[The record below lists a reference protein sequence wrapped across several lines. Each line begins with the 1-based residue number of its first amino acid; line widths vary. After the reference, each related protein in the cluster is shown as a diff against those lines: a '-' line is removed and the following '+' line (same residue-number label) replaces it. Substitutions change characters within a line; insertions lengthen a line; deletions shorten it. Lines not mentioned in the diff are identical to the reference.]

1 MQAETIEGFRLSP
14 QQKRLWLLEQ
24 DSHVYRAQCG
34 ILIAGKINLE
44 VLQAALQQIIN
55 QHDIFRTTFHR
66 RPGIKI
72 PIQVIVDSSYLSWK
86 NINLSD
92 LDGQEQQNKIE
103 ELFQKEK
110 YSVCKFEQ
118 SPLLRS
124 CLLTLSEQQYI
135 LILTLPSL
143 CADSWTIKNLI
154 KEISDHYAAYLER
167 KELPDVAVQYIQ
179 FSEWQNELI
188 EAEEAKIGKNYW
200 QEQNFVNQIPHILP
214 FESQAAEI
222 GKFEPDCYSIN
233 IDSSLVSTREAIATT
248 NKTTISELLLVCWQT
263 LLYRILKQSDIFV
276 STVFHGRN
284 YEELHTTMGLLA
296 KWLPIHCGFQDNFNF
311 REILLQT
318 SETLR
323 NHNQYQ
329 EYFIWD
335 KNPETTVNVVNLPIS
350 FEFEERPSNYDSDGV
365 SFSLY
370 QQYVCFDRFKIKLSC
385 VSTETSLIAEF
396 HYDTNLFSKADIA
409 RLAEQFLTLLASV
422 ANNIEATV
430 SELEILS
437 DRQRQQ
443 LLVEFNKTHSNYPKD
458 KCIHHLFEAQVKQT
472 PDNIAVVFGEEQ
484 LTYSELNTRANQ
496 LAHYLQKLGVG
507 TETLVGIYLERSHLN
522 IIAFLAI
529 LKAGAAYV
537 PLDPALPPEALEFR
551 LQDVQASVLLTQHS
565 LAKQLPQIAREVI
578 CLDQNWG
585 VIAQEN
591 QGNPQ
596 TLVKPENLAYAI
608 FTSGSTGK
616 PKAVG
621 VEHQQ
626 LLNYLYAIVDRLNL
640 PRGGSFATVSTFAAD
655 LGNTVIFPALCYGG
669 CLHILSQEQA
679 SDPQALADYLR
690 QHPIDCIKIVPSHL
704 AALIASSPSQTL
716 LPRQCL
722 ILGGEVSSWDLIEK
736 IQAQV
741 PKCQIFNH
749 YGPTETT
756 VGVLTYQVH
765 NQKNS
770 HNSHT
775 VPLGKPL
782 ANTQMY
788 VLDME
793 LRPVPIG
800 VPGELY
806 IGGAS
811 LSRGYLNRPELT
823 TECFIQNP
831 FIPEAKLYKTGDI
844 VRYLPDGNL
853 EFLGRSDNQV
863 KIRGFRIELG
873 EIEATLRQHPSVQE
887 VVVLATEE
895 KHGDQRLV
903 AYIVANSQ
911 QRLTNQK
918 LESALQGQLRN
929 FCLQKLS
936 EYMLPSAFVFL
947 KTLPLTPNGKI
958 DRQAL
963 RAIEHTRPQLEQT
976 YVAPRTPTE
985 KQLAQIWTNL
995 LTVAQVGIHD
1005 NFFELGGHSLLITQ
1019 LLAKV
1024 RNTFQ
1029 VELALREFFN
1039 APTIADL
1046 AKSID
1051 NKQDNF
1057 TTSPI
1062 NLPDLNAEAVLDSEI
1077 RPVTSVSSADYS
1089 KPNFIF
1095 LTGATGFLGVFLLYE
1110 LLQQTSANIYCLVRA
1125 ETTVDG
1131 KNRLQKSLQSYLLWD
1146 ESFSDRIIPVLGDLS
1161 QPQLGLSEQEFSNL
1175 ASQIDVIYHNGAFV
1189 NFTYPY
1195 SQLKA
1200 ANVSGTQEVLR
1211 LAAQVKVKPVHFI
1224 STIGVVGAADYQLKI
1239 IREDT
1244 PINRSENI
1252 NSGYTQ
1258 SKWVAEKLVTIAGDR
1273 GIPISIYRPGRISGH
1288 SITGVCNVNDHT
1300 FRMIKG
1306 CIQLGSAPLNDSMV
1320 NLTPIDYASKAIIYL
1335 SQQKASLGKVFHV
1348 VNPQPIHW
1356 HEVIHIIANF
1366 GYSIKAIAYEK
1377 WRSELQ
1383 KAVERSPNN
1392 ALHPLI
1398 STFADSETPKTN
1410 AEESSPYQLDYQN
1423 TLNGLAESSIIC
1435 PPVNAKLLKT
1445 YFSYLIQSGFLNA
1458 PQFIT

>member
-14 QQKRLWLLEQ
+14 QQKSLWLLQQ
-24 DSHVYRAQCG
+24 DSDVYRAQCS
-34 ILIAGKINLE
+34 ILIAGKIKIE

-55 QHDIFRTTFHR
+55 QHEIFRTTFHR
-66 RPGIKI
+66 RPGIKF
-72 PIQVIVDSSYLSWK
+72 PIQVIADSCNISWN
-86 NINLSD
+86 NINFGD
-92 LDGQEQQNKIE
+92 LDEQEQQNKIA
-103 ELFQKEK
+103 ELLHQEK
-110 YSVCKFEQ
+110 SYVCQFEQ
-118 SPLLRS
+118 NPLLRS
-124 CLLTLSEQQYI
+124 CLLTLSEQQYL

-143 CADSWTIKNLI
+143 CADSWTIKNLV
-154 KEISDHYAAYLER
+154 KEISDNYAAYLDSQEIP
-167 KELPDVAVQYIQ
+167 EPAVQYIQ

-188 EAEEAKIGKNYW
+188 EAEEAETGKNYW
-200 QEQNFVNQIPHILP
+200 QGQNFVNQIPHTLP
-214 FESQAAEI
+214 FESQFI
-222 GKFEPDCYSIN
+222 DTFETDCYSIN
-233 IDSSLVSTREAIATT
+233 IDSSLVTTLEAIAII
-248 NKTTISELLLVCWQT
+248 NKTTISELLLVCWQI

-284 YEELHTTMGLLA
+284 YEELHSTMGLLA
-296 KWLPIHCGFQDNFNF
+296 KWLPIRCSFQDNFKF
-311 REILLQT
+311 KEILSQT

-329 EYFIWD
+329 EYFIGE
-335 KNPETTVNVVNLPIS
+335 KETETTTKLPIS
-350 FEFEERPSNYDSDGV
+350 FEFEEHPSNYYSNGV

-385 VSTETSLIAEF
+385 IRTATSLCAKF
-396 HYDTNLFSKADIA
+396 YYDTNLFVQADIA
-409 RLAEQFLTLLASV
+409 RLAEQFLTLVASV
-422 ANNIEATV
+422 ANNIESTV

-437 DRQRQQ
+437 DRQQQQ
-443 LLVEFNKTHSNYPKD
+443 LLIDFNQTHINYPKY
-458 KCIHHLFEAQVKQT
+458 KCIHHLFEAQVEQT
-472 PDNIAVVFGEEQ
+472 PHNIAVVFGDEQ

-496 LAHYLQKLGVG
+496 LANYLQKLGVN

-537 PLDPALPPEALEFR
+537 PLDPALPPAALEFR
-551 LQDVQASVLLTQHS
+551 LQDIQASVLLTQDS
-565 LAKQLPQIAREVI
+565 LIQQLPETAVQVI
-578 CLDQNWG
+578 CLNKNWEN
-585 VIAQEN
+585 ITQEN
-591 QGNPQ
+591 QSNPQ
-596 TLVKPENLAYAI
+596 TLVKPENLVYAI

-626 LLNYLYAIVDRLNL
+626 LLNYLYGIVDRLDL
-640 PRGGSFATVSTFAAD
+640 PKGGSFATVSTFAAD
-655 LGNTVIFPALCYGG
+655 LGNTVIFAALCHGG
-669 CLHILSQEQA
+669 YLHILSQEQA
-679 SDPQALADYLR
+679 SDPQALADYFQ
-690 QHPIDCIKIVPSHL
+690 QHPIDCLKIVPSHL
-704 AALIASSPSQTL
+704 AALLASSPSVTF

-736 IQAQV
+736 IQAQA

-756 VGVLTYQVH
+756 VGVLTYPVYSRKH
-765 NQKNS
+765 S
-770 HNSHT
+770 YNSHT

-782 ANTQMY
+782 ANTQVY
-788 VLDME
+788 VLDTQ

-823 TECFIQNP
+823 TERFIQNP
-831 FIPEAKLYKTGDI
+831 FLPEAKLYQTGDL

-873 EIEATLRQHPSVQE
+873 EIEATLRQHPHVQE

-895 KHGDQRLV
+895 KLGDQRLL
-903 AYIVANSQ
+903 AYIVVNSPSG
-911 QRLTNQK
+911 LTNQK
-918 LESALQGQLRN
+918 LESALQGELRN
-929 FCLQKLS
+929 FCLQKLA
-936 EYMLPSAFVFL
+936 EYMLPSVFVFL
-947 KTLPLTPNGKI
+947 KALPLTPNGKI

-963 RAIEHTRPQLEQT
+963 LAIEHTRPQLAQT
-976 YVAPRTPTE
+976 YIAPRTPTE
-985 KQLAQIWTNL
+985 KQLAEIWINL
-995 LTVAQVGIHD
+995 LNLTQVGIHD

-1029 VELALREFFN
+1029 VDLPLREFFN
-1039 APTIADL
+1039 TATIADL

-1051 NKQDNF
+1051 NKHEVNV
-1057 TTSPI
+1057 SNI
-1062 NLPDLNAEAVLDSEI
+1062 DLNAEAVLDPEI
-1077 RPVTSVSSADYS
+1077 RPVGSPVDDSE
-1089 KPNFIF
+1089 PNFIF

-1110 LLQQTSANIYCLVRA
+1110 LLQQTSAKIYCLVRA
-1125 ETTVDG
+1125 ETTIDG
-1131 KNRLQKSLQSYLLWD
+1131 KNRLQKSLESYLLWD
-1146 ESFSDRIIPVLGDLS
+1146 ESFSDRMIPVMGNLS
-1161 QPQLGLSEQEFSNL
+1161 QPRLGLSESEFNAF

-1200 ANVSGTQEVLR
+1200 ANVLGTQEVLR

-1224 STIGVVGAADYQLKI
+1224 STIGVVGAAESQLEI

-1244 PINRSENI
+1244 PIDCSENI
-1252 NSGYTQ
+1252 KSGYTQ
-1258 SKWVAEKLVTIAGDR
+1258 SKWVAEKLVKIAGDR

-1288 SITGVCNVNDHT
+1288 SVTGVCNVNDHT

-1320 NLTPIDYASKAIIYL
+1320 NLTPIDYASQAIIYL
-1335 SQQKASLGKVFHV
+1335 SRQKASLGKVFHII
-1348 VNPQPIHW
+1348 NPQPQPW
-1356 HEVIHIIANF
+1356 NEVINIIADF
-1366 GYSIKAIAYEK
+1366 GYALKPIAYEK
-1377 WRSELQ
+1377 WRLELLQ
-1383 KAVERSPNN
+1383 AVERSPDN
-1392 ALHPLI
+1392 ALSPLI
-1398 STFADSETPKTN
+1398 STFTDSETPKSN
-1410 AEESSPYQLDYQN
+1410 AEESSPSQLDYEN
-1423 TLNGLAESSIIC
+1423 TLAGLSETAINC
-1435 PPVNAKLLKT
+1435 PPVNAKLLNT
-1445 YFSYLIQSGFLNA
+1445 YFSYLIDSGFLNA
-1458 PQFIT
+1458 PQLII